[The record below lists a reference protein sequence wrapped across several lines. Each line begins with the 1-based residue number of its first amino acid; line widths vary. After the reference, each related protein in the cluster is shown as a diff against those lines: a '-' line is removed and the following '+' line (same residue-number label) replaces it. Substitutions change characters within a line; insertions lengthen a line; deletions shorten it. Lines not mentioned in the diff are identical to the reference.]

1 MSAALSPDD
10 VDAAVRSL
18 TGTRWAITD
27 APGNVPARPGLYA
40 IYGDDDAWRGLD
52 LAPSPDRPLYIGK
65 AENSLVARELNG
77 HFGANPNSTPQTG
90 SSTVR
95 RSFAALLRDTLQLRA
110 VPRNLRNPG
119 HFTNYGL
126 ADGGDERLNE
136 WMHAR
141 LTLAVWPA
149 PQGFAYELADIET
162 AVIRHFTPPIN
173 ISKNPG
179 KLARLSRA
187 REVMAAEAARWT
199 PKS

>member
-1 MSAALSPDD
+1 MSTIQALASN
-10 VDAAVRSL
+10 AMNAF
-18 TGTRWAITD
+18 TGDRWAIAEAITH
-27 APGNVPARPGLYA
+27 VPAKPGLYA
-40 IYGDDDAWRGLD
+40 IFGDETAWRDLD
-52 LAPSPDRPLYIGK
+52 LTANPSQPLYIGK
-65 AENSLVARELNG
+65 AEDSLVSRDLNG
-77 HFGANPNSTPQTG
+77 HFGANPKSKPQTG

-95 RSFAALLRDTLQLRA
+95 RSFAALLRETLELRA

-126 ADGGDERLNE
+126 ADGGDERLNA

-149 PQGFAYELADIET
+149 PQDRSTPLATIET
-162 AVIRHFTPPIN
+162 EVIRLLTPPIN

-187 REVMAAEAARWT
+187 RERMADEAARWT
-199 PKS
+199 P